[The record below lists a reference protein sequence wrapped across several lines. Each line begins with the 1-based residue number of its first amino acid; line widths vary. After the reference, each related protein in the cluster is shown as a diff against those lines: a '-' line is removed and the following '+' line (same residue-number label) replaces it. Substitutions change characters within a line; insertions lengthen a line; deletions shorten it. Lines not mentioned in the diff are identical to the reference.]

1 MKKIFTLLLVLCTMS
16 IFAQVSITMQG
27 YVSKK
32 SFDIVAIHDQDTVL
46 KQSNFN
52 GVYAI
57 NFDEFYEHV
66 TLIFIANNKQ
76 VKQLHI
82 YISEQKREADLFLDI
97 DFNNRDYVATI
108 SYNSHYKQYELT
120 NTSNQSYL
128 VSLR

>member
-1 MKKIFTLLLVLCTMS
+1 MS